1 MGVTQVVTH
10 SHVSRRKEKA
20 MARRQLRFGRRRSS
34 NRLLALLAIVFVL
47 TLTIAPPVKHYF
59 TQRAQISAL
68 EAQLSADNS
77 ALQKARQELLLW
89 QDPEYI
95 KSQARERLHFVL
107 PGERQYIVTEG
118 ESAET
123 QTGTTKI
130 ASALVD
136 GQPWYARLI
145 ASISETGN

>member
-1 MGVTQVVTH
+1 
-10 SHVSRRKEKA
+10 
-20 MARRQLRFGRRRSS
+20 MARRQLRFGRRRTS
-34 NRLLALLAIVFVL
+34 NRVLALSAIFFLLA
-47 TLTIAPPVKHYF
+47 LTIAPPVKNYF

-68 EAQLSADNS
+68 KSQLSADNS
-77 ALQKARQELLLW
+77 ALEKARQELTLW

-107 PGERQYIVTEG
+107 PGERQYLVTEG
-118 ESAET
+118 ETLPGEE
-123 QTGTTKI
+123 GTTKI
-130 ASALVD
+130 ASSLAD

>member
-1 MGVTQVVTH
+1 
-10 SHVSRRKEKA
+10 
-20 MARRQLRFGRRRSS
+20 MARRQLRFTRRRTS
-34 NRLLALLAIVFVL
+34 NRVLALSVIFFILA
-47 TLTIAPPVKHYF
+47 LTIAPPVKHYF
-59 TQRAQISAL
+59 TQRAQINAL
-68 EAQLSADNS
+68 KSQLSADNS

-107 PGERQYIVTEG
+107 PGERQYIVID
-118 ESAET
+118 EST
-123 QTGTTKI
+123 TDSNNTPTKI
-130 ASALVD
+130 ASALTD

>member
-1 MGVTQVVTH
+1 
-10 SHVSRRKEKA
+10 
-20 MARRQLRFGRRRSS
+20 MARRKLSFRSRRNSGRA
-34 NRLLALLAIVFVL
+34 LALWAIFFILAL
-47 TLTIAPPVKHYF
+47 AIAPPVKNYF

-68 EAQLSADNS
+68 NSQLVSDQK
-77 ALQKARQELLLW
+77 ALDAARQELLLW

-107 PGERQYIVTEG
+107 PGERQYIVTDG
-118 ESAET
+118 EKN
-123 QTGTTKI
+123 QQQNGTTKI
-130 ASALVD
+130 ASSLAD

>member
-1 MGVTQVVTH
+1 
-10 SHVSRRKEKA
+10 
-20 MARRQLRFGRRRSS
+20 MARRQLRFGRRRTS
-34 NRLLALLAIVFVL
+34 NRVLALSAIFFILA
-47 TLTIAPPVKHYF
+47 LTIAPPVKHYF

-68 EAQLSADNS
+68 KAQLSADNT
-77 ALQKARQELLLW
+77 ALEKAREELTLW

-107 PGERQYIVTEG
+107 PGERQYIVTNG
-118 ESAET
+118 ENNP
-123 QTGTTKI
+123 QQNGTTKI
-130 ASALVD
+130 ASSLAD

>member
-1 MGVTQVVTH
+1 M
-10 SHVSRRKEKA
+10 
-20 MARRQLRFGRRRSS
+20 
-34 NRLLALLAIVFVL
+34 
-47 TLTIAPPVKHYF
+47 KHYF

-68 EAQLSADNS
+68 KAELSADNT
-77 ALQKARQELLLW
+77 ALQKAREELLLW

-107 PGERQYIVTEG
+107 PGERQYIVTDG
-118 ESAET
+118 ENNSK
-123 QTGTTKI
+123 QNGTTKI
-130 ASALVD
+130 ASSLAD

>member
-1 MGVTQVVTH
+1 
-10 SHVSRRKEKA
+10 
-20 MARRQLRFGRRRSS
+20 MARRQLRFRRRRTS
-34 NRLLALLAIVFVL
+34 NRVLALSAIFFILA
-47 TLTIAPPVKHYF
+47 LTIAPPVKHYF

-68 EAQLSADNS
+68 KAELSADNT
-77 ALQKARQELLLW
+77 ALEKAREELLLW

-107 PGERQYIVTEG
+107 PGERQYIVTDG
-118 ESAET
+118 ENN
-123 QTGTTKI
+123 QQQNGTTKI
-130 ASALVD
+130 ASSLAD

>member
-1 MGVTQVVTH
+1 
-10 SHVSRRKEKA
+10 
-20 MARRQLRFGRRRSS
+20 MARRQLRFGRRRTS
-34 NRLLALLAIVFVL
+34 NRVLALSAIFFVL
-47 TLTIAPPVKHYF
+47 ALTIAPPVKHYF

-68 EAQLSADNS
+68 KAQLSADNT
-77 ALQKARQELLLW
+77 ALEKAREELTLW

-107 PGERQYIVTEG
+107 PGERQYIVTDG
-118 ESAET
+118 DNNPK
-123 QTGTTKI
+123 QNGTTKI
-130 ASALVD
+130 ASSLAD

>member
-1 MGVTQVVTH
+1 
-10 SHVSRRKEKA
+10 
-20 MARRQLRFGRRRSS
+20 MARRQLRFRRRRTS
-34 NRLLALLAIVFVL
+34 NRVLALSAIFFILA
-47 TLTIAPPVKHYF
+47 LTIAPPVKHYF

-68 EAQLSADNS
+68 KAELSADNT
-77 ALQKARQELLLW
+77 ALEKAREELLLW

-107 PGERQYIVTEG
+107 PGERQYIVTDG
-118 ESAET
+118 ENNA
-123 QTGTTKI
+123 QQNGTTKI
-130 ASALVD
+130 ASSLAD